1 MESSSALTHLFLLIG
16 TSDDY
21 SSNNMWVTPDH
32 ENSNN
37 DGTVTTHSV
46 VDGPLFDDNNDPF
59 VLPHSP
65 DIASLSSSS
74 EDGNID
80 KHAAAF
86 LSVYPK
92 HVKPRGGASSFAV
105 TSKNHYVSQTRS
117 GNVQYGGLTRF
128 VKRAQRQLSGRMD
141 QPIRNAGTGPNMN
154 DTERND
160 NNRDYREFSFTG
172 TPGLLIEP

>member
-1 MESSSALTHLFLLIG
+1 M
-16 TSDDY
+16 
-21 SSNNMWVTPDH
+21 
-32 ENSNN
+32 
-37 DGTVTTHSV
+37 
-46 VDGPLFDDNNDPF
+46 
-59 VLPHSP
+59 PHSP

-86 LSVYPK
+86 LSAYPK
-92 HVKPRGGASSFAV
+92 HVKTRGGASSFAV